1 MVMAILGI
9 MVMLAVPL
17 YSKMVTNVRVAR
29 AISEIRAIEKSVFAS
44 AAENQSYPATLNA
57 INMDSWEDPWGNN
70 YEYVNIDSGGAP
82 RQDFFTFPL
91 NKSF

>member
-1 MVMAILGI
+1 
-9 MVMLAVPL
+9 MLE
-17 YSKMVTNVRVAR
+17 NVKVAR
-29 AISEIRAIEKSVFAS
+29 VISEIRAIEKSVFAS
-44 AAENQSYPATLNA
+44 AAENQSYPASLNV
-57 INMDSWEDPWGNN
+57 INMDSWEDPWGNS